1 MAPKEDINKLAATL
15 SEITKNLH
23 NATALAN
30 YTVEEIEKLQERISV
45 LSHEKEKILTEIG
58 ELQARK
64 VELIDFLQKTK
75 EDLNVKQKEIHEL
88 EERLFKKIDSLKHA
102 ENVETTLNSN
112 REQETTTKIPTKR
125 EFPDTVKKTT
135 KKPSDTTAI
144 VDQFEAKTSIN
155 DIITKSEPAIAI
167 RQPIHDIAKAIA
179 INDSFLFTRELFE
192 GNKALFMQTI
202 TKLNTMNNLEDAKKY
217 IQTMV
222 KNWDETSETAQNFLS
237 IVQRRYL

>member
-30 YTVEEIEKLQERISV
+30 DTVEEIEKLQEKISA
-45 LSHEKEKILTEIG
+45 LSHEKEKILIEIG

-64 VELIDFLQKTK
+64 VQLIDFLQKTK

-88 EERLFKKIDSLKHA
+88 EERLFKKIDSLKHT
-102 ENVETTLNSN
+102 ENEEIILNSDKK
-112 REQETTTKIPTKR
+112 QDIADKIPTKR
-125 EFPDTVKKTT
+125 EFPGTAKKTT
-135 KKPSDTTAI
+135 KKPDTTAI
-144 VDQFEAKTSIN
+144 VDQFKAQTSLNDAIAKP
-155 DIITKSEPAIAI
+155 DPAITM

-179 INDSFLFTRELFE
+179 INDRFLFIRELFA
-192 GNKALFMQTI
+192 GDATLFSQTVN
-202 TKLNTMNNLEDAKKY
+202 KLNTMSNIEEAKNY
-217 IQTMV
+217 IQDVV
-222 KNWDETSETAQNFLS
+222 KNWDDTSEPAQLFLS